1 MDQLGISAESFG
13 KWGGKERRDM
23 WKSRKKLKKNVDHRQ
38 QAWNQATHHADDGQQ
53 ADRTMD
59 RRLCGIT
66 RLETYL
72 DTIGGKEWKSH
83 TLVVISVKDTV
94 GMAVTKELAKKVQTS
109 LGCRFD
115 LQGKHWKAY
124 LAVIHRGKV
133 LDEQLSIGNESIEF
147 IRSVEG
153 LEVSVFSSTYG
164 KENVSQILLDGVDYS
179 RNQRGLNLVVYEW
192 DARRVCD
199 AVCFD
204 THMSGY
210 PCTRRQKAE
219 HSLEVRHSAAY
230 LARRMDEL
238 EGAIRDLEDCVKC
251 NAKKEQMVLWQI
263 FERAYGNRTE
273 AQQAFFRSLPKA
285 EGRLRKLQQVGLI
298 LLKQFDRICKEHGIV
313 YWLGFGTL
321 LGAVRHGGFIPWDD
335 DTDVCMT
342 RDQLEKF
349 AGVMEHETE
358 FCFFEYIVT
367 DIGNT
372 NMCHQ
377 FRLKEMQN
385 RKMEFSLDI
394 FVYDFCDDI
403 SAQNIE
409 KQYQLKHEMSK
420 KGWELYWNMQDQ
432 PQVREEQLRKLL
444 KTYQQKA
451 YQLTGIQ
458 DGTQGRGLMWALD
471 NFDYESAKGSC
482 MEVDA
487 VFPLELAEFEMHRFP
502 VPKHP
507 LRYLE
512 QMYGDIYSLPD
523 DLTSHQHFNLDAYKE
538 IEAVLKRYPIKQQPS
553 EEG

>member
-38 QAWNQATHHADDGQQ
+38 QAWNQASHHADDGQQ

-204 THMSGY
+204 THMLGY

-342 RDQLEKF
+342 RDQLERLSMVLEN
-349 AGVMEHETE
+349 GTE
-358 FCFFEYIVT
+358 FYLRKHIFA
-367 DIGNT
+367 DIGST
-372 NMCHQ
+372 AIAYQ
-377 FRLKEMQN
+377 FRFRESSL
-385 RKMEFSLDI
+385 SCCLDI
-394 FVYDFCDDI
+394 FLYDYCKDVSRQI
-403 SAQNIE
+403 IE
-409 KQYQLKHEMSK
+409 KQHRLNREMTCQGWQIRCTQHGNQSQMNMELKSLIMQYQKRAIQE
-420 KGWELYWNMQDQ
+420 
-432 PQVREEQLRKLL
+432 
-444 KTYQQKA
+444 
-451 YQLTGIQ
+451 TGILENAK
-458 DGTQGRGLMWALD
+458 GAALMWAIE
-471 NFDYESAKGSC
+471 NVYYEPAKGSC
-482 MEVDA
+482 LPLDEIL
-487 VFPLELAEFEMHRFP
+487 PLEIVVFEEIPFPAPKNPEIYLAK
-502 VPKHP
+502 V
-507 LRYLE
+507 
-512 QMYGDIYSLPD
+512 YGDIYSLPD
-523 DLTSHQHFNLDAYKE
+523 DMVSHQHFNQDAYE
-538 IEAVLKRYPIKQQPS
+538 AIEAVLKRYSIEQLQPS